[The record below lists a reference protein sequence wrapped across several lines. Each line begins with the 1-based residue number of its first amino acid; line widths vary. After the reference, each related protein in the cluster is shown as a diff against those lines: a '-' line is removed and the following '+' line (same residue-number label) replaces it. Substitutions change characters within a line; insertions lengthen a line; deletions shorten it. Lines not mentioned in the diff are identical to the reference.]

1 MERAL
6 LLARPRSSDARPGV
20 REGEMRIFDPVIQG
34 LGSALG
40 MYQARHRVL
49 TENVANAETPGY
61 RARDLDFSTALDR
74 AFEQGGST
82 GSAADEPEPAVD
94 PHAAVKIDGNSV
106 ELETEM
112 SRLSE
117 NALKIVA
124 LSQILVRK
132 YSGLITAIGGGQS

>member
-1 MERAL
+1 
-6 LLARPRSSDARPGV
+6 
-20 REGEMRIFDPVIQG
+20 MRIFDPVIQG
-34 LGSALG
+34 LGSALD
-40 MYQARHRVL
+40 MFQTRHRVL

-61 RARDLDFSTALDR
+61 RARDLDFSSALDQ

-82 GSAADEPEPAVD
+82 ASDASEPEPVVD
-94 PHAAVKIDGNSV
+94 PNAAVKIDGNSV

-117 NALKIVA
+117 NALRIVA

-132 YSGLITAIGGGQS
+132 YNGLITAINGGGQS

>member
-1 MERAL
+1 
-6 LLARPRSSDARPGV
+6 
-20 REGEMRIFDPVIQG
+20 MRIFDPVIQG
-34 LGSALG
+34 LGSALD
-40 MYQARHRVL
+40 MFQARHRVL

-61 RARDLDFSTALDR
+61 RARDLDFSSALDQ
-74 AFEQGGST
+74 AFEPGGST
-82 GSAADEPEPAVD
+82 ASDASEPEPVVD

-117 NALKIVA
+117 NALRIVA

-132 YSGLITAIGGGQS
+132 YSGLITAINGGGQS